1 VLLEGV
7 VFKSPQDN
15 NGAQCNAVAS
25 GPRRKPPWVIRRGHP
40 MVMNETLS
48 VIKQRR
54 SIRQFDTRQIPN
66 DEMSAILEAA
76 LFAPSAMNQQK
87 WHFSVVQNKTM
98 LTKMVQITKANKLNS
113 EIPFLIQK
121 AGSDNYHTYYQAPTV
136 VIVSGDQQAKFIMFD
151 CAAAAQNIALAAASL
166 GIGSC
171 IMTSAGF
178 LFASEEGR
186 AMKEALG
193 IPGGYEHVCSI
204 AMGYSKGDPPVAP
217 PRNKEVFSYIS

>member
-1 VLLEGV
+1 
-7 VFKSPQDN
+7 
-15 NGAQCNAVAS
+15 
-25 GPRRKPPWVIRRGHP
+25 

-48 VIKQRR
+48 VIKHRR
-54 SIRQFDTRQIPN
+54 SIRQFDTRQIGA
-66 DEMSAILEAA
+66 DALHAILEAA
-76 LFAPSAMNQQK
+76 LLAPSAMNQQK
-87 WHFSVVQNKTM
+87 WHFSVVQNKAM

-113 EIPFLIQK
+113 DIPFLIQK
-121 AGSDNYHTYYQAPTV
+121 AGSDDYHTYYQAPTV

-186 AMKEALG
+186 AMQKGLG
-193 IPGGYEHVCSI
+193 IPVGYEHVCSI
-204 AMGYSKGDPPVAP
+204 ALGYCQGVSPAAP
-217 PRNKEVFSYIS
+217 PRNKEVFSFIKQ

>member
-1 VLLEGV
+1 MV
-7 VFKSPQDN
+7 V
-15 NGAQCNAVAS
+15 
-25 GPRRKPPWVIRRGHP
+25 
-40 MVMNETLS
+40 NETLS

-54 SIRQFDTRQIPN
+54 STRQFDARQMPDDALN
-66 DEMSAILEAA
+66 AILEAA

-87 WHFSVVQNKTM
+87 WHFSVVQNKPM
-98 LTKMVQITKANKLNS
+98 LKKMVEITKINKLNS
-113 EIPFLIQK
+113 GIPFLIQK
-121 AGSDNYHTYYQAPTV
+121 AGSEDYHTYYHAPTV

-186 AMKEALG
+186 AMKKGMGIPDGYEYVCFIALG
-193 IPGGYEHVCSI
+193 FPKGGLPPG
-204 AMGYSKGDPPVAP
+204 P
-217 PRNKEVFSYIS
+217 PRNKEVISMIR